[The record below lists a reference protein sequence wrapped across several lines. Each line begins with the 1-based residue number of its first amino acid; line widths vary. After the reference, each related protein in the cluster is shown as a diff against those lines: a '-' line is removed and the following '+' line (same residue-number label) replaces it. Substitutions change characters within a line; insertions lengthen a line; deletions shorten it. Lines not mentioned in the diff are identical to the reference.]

1 MNTNE
6 KIATINVK
14 LKDFFIKWIEFTKP
28 FHKLNPQQSQVLA
41 LLLYHHYKLS
51 QEITNTKILWKAV
64 FDYDTKLLI
73 YEELNIQS
81 GSLENLLSQ
90 LRRKNIIVDN
100 KITPYFIPNIN
111 KKTQEFKLTFNF
123 KLIHE

>member
-1 MNTNE
+1 MNSNE
-6 KIATINVK
+6 KTANLNVK
-14 LKDFFIKWIEFTKP
+14 LKDFFTKWIEFTRP
-28 FHKLNPQQSQVLA
+28 FHKLNPKQSQVLS
-41 LLLYHHYKLS
+41 LLLYHHYRLS
-51 QEITNTKILWKAV
+51 QEITNSKILWKEV

-90 LRRKNIIVDN
+90 LRRKNIVIDN
-100 KITPYFIPNIN
+100 KITPYFVPNVD
-111 KKTQEFKLTFNF
+111 KKTKEFKLIFNF